1 MATGLRLFIGA
12 ILALSLSACQ
22 LLPQGD
28 TGTAYLV
35 RHAEKVTDGDGM
47 IVADPKDPPLT
58 KEGRARA
65 VQLADLLKDAGITA
79 IWSSDYTRTRETA
92 APLARELG
100 LEVQVYDPRD
110 LEALAATLRST
121 PKQTVLV
128 VGHSNTTPQLS
139 EALGGDS
146 GAPIDETSEY
156 DRLYVVDLK
165 SGETEIRRF
174 GQPYERQEPYEK

>member
-1 MATGLRLFIGA
+1 MATGLKLFIGA
-12 ILALSLSACQ
+12 LLGLSLSACQ
-22 LLPQGD
+22 LLPQGE

-35 RHAEKVTDGDGM
+35 RHAEKVTDGDAM

-65 VQLADLLKDAGITA
+65 VQLAALLKDAGITA
-79 IWSSDYTRTRETA
+79 IWSSDYTRTRQTA

-100 LEVQVYDPRD
+100 LEVQFYDPRD
-110 LEALAATLRST
+110 LEGLASVLQADAN
-121 PKQTVLV
+121 QTVLV

-139 EALGGDS
+139 EALGGDT
-146 GAPIDETSEY
+146 GTPIDEASEY
-156 DRLYVVDLK
+156 DRLYVVNLK
-165 SGETEIRRF
+165 SGKTEIRRF